1 MRGTA
6 LNYSINPERIYYYYM
21 HDISQLNV
29 NKAAL
34 ETKQAHRL
42 QVYQLLCHIIKACL
56 SNRDCT
62 EIEQCRCSCHS
73 LRNVMEVVKWLMIER
88 EWGRV

>member
-6 LNYSINPERIYYYYM
+6 LNYNINPERIYYYYM

-42 QVYQLLCHIIKACL
+42 
-56 SNRDCT
+56 
-62 EIEQCRCSCHS
+62 
-73 LRNVMEVVKWLMIER
+73 
-88 EWGRV
+88 